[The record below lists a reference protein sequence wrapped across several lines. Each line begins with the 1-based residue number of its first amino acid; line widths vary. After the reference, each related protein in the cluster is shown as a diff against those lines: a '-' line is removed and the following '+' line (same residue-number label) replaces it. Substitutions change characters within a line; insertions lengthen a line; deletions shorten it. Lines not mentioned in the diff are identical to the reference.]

1 MNEIQVPVW
10 GKGQSGVSCWDS
22 HSHPRSQGTALL
34 HTEQRSFLF
43 SDPAGASQRPKIEG
57 TEGREGG
64 SSGRN
69 TQVPPQVTG
78 TVIEPFLRLAG
89 TTPMTLGTASIIS
102 LIAAPGKTPR
112 FPWSSLLRAYSPL
125 CPLAGSDNPPGGL
138 WLRAS
143 YPRPSPEWRWT
154 EVRSVKRTHFW

>member
-89 TTPMTLGTASIIS
+89 TTPMTLGTQHHLSHC
-102 LIAAPGKTPR
+102 R
-112 FPWSSLLRAYSPL
+112 PWEDPTVPLVLTTASLLPPL
-125 CPLAGSDNPPGGL
+125 PPGWVRQSSGRAVAEGL
-138 WLRAS
+138 L
-143 YPRPSPEWRWT
+143 PTTLP
-154 EVRSVKRTHFW
+154 